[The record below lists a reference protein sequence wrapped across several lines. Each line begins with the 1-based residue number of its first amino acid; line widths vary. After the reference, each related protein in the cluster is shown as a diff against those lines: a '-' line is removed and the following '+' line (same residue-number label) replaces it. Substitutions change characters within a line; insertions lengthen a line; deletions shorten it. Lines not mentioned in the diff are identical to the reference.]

1 PAALHG
7 GGHAAPSL
15 VQLGSATA
23 GDGDGGDRRGVQPF
37 REGAVALS
45 RSADLLGDAVA
56 PVLDQSV
63 GSRADEAV
71 SERAD
76 RGLEAGAADGVPSR
90 HVFLRQ
96 EWGTYPRAGSK
107 HGGSGD
113 GRGVPR
119 DSESEDRSG
128 WKALEGDASTDGL
141 AKGRGVGSTP
151 PWRADRS
158 GFA

>member
-1 PAALHG
+1 MGDEKGEQHRNRWYITCLDSPYRQYVVGMMNEIFSRYG
-7 GGHAAPSL
+7 GGAISGYL
-15 VQLGSATA
+15 RDSVL
-23 GDGDGGDRRGVQPF
+23 R
-37 REGAVALS
+37 LS
-45 RSADLLGDAVA
+45 FARCE
-56 PVLDQSV
+56 P
-63 GSRADEAV
+63 
-71 SERAD
+71 
-76 RGLEAGAADGVPSR
+76 
-90 HVFLRQ
+90 LRQ

-128 WKALEGDASTDGL
+128 WKVLEGDASTDGL

-158 GFA
+158 GFAESAALHRSCS